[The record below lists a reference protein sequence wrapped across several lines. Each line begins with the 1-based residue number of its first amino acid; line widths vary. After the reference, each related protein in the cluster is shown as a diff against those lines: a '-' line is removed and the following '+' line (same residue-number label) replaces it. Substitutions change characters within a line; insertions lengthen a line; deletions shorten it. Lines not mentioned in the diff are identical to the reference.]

1 LSDAR
6 TLVRD
11 QTAAA
16 GTGTDLVYLRSA
28 ALVVLAGALWSTGGV
43 LVKLVEAAD
52 AVQIVL
58 YRSLFVVPVV
68 AGFMAARG
76 RRTVL
81 ASLRAVGWSGVL
93 GGLLLAGAFVTF
105 VTALT
110 VTTVANAVFVLGA
123 MPLMAALL
131 GRLVLGEPVRPLT
144 WAAMAAAAL
153 GVAVIAAPDLGPG
166 RVAGTLL
173 ALASCACFAL
183 FSVLLRRARPQD
195 GTPWLLLGAL
205 FAAAIC
211 ALLLLLGDGPR
222 RLVIGG
228 RDLLACA
235 AMGIVQIGCGLV
247 AFTAGSRH
255 LPAADLVLLA
265 QVEVVLAPVWAWLV
279 VGEVP
284 AFWTLAGGTIVLGA
298 VTVQAIAGTRRLVP
312 PEPTA

>member
-183 FSVLLRRARPQD
+183 FSVLLRRGRPQD